1 MQAAAK
7 KFEERSSRGQASG
20 DDTTTQG
27 ERQKQRR
34 DKMAARHLQREKE
47 REVVTCGLCV
57 GLV

>member
-47 REVVTCGLCV
+47 REVVTCGL
-57 GLV
+57 